1 MQRHQACHLTIS
13 VVATGVSGC
22 QPFCVLCV
30 DCCMDGQHFHRDDGV
45 HAGIAVTL
53 AGMSPPLS
61 PPPVQ
66 TLEQFLAG
74 ISARAFRFAE
84 SGLRHRED
92 ALDTVQ
98 DAMLRMLGY
107 RQRPAE
113 EWTPLFWTIL
123 RRRIVDVQRRRRFRL
138 SWMRTIH
145 QEDDGEIDWM
155 DEREPGPSRQH
166 DGREAWTLLVR
177 ALRELPR
184 RQREAFSL
192 RVLEEL
198 DVPTTAQI
206 MGCSEGSVK
215 THLFRAREALKT
227 QLGDFQ

>member
-1 MQRHQACHLTIS
+1 
-13 VVATGVSGC
+13 
-22 QPFCVLCV
+22 
-30 DCCMDGQHFHRDDGV
+30 
-45 HAGIAVTL
+45 
-53 AGMSPPLS
+53 MSPPSGTL
-61 PPPVQ
+61 

-98 DAMLRMLGY
+98 EAMTRMLGY
-107 RQRPAE
+107 RQRPVA

-138 SWMRTIH
+138 SWLREAP
-145 QEDDGEIDWM
+145 QQGDDGDIDWE
-155 DEREPGPSRQH
+155 DERTPEPSRQH
-166 DGREAWTLLVR
+166 DSREAWRLLVR
-177 ALRELPR
+177 ALRALPP

-198 DVPTTAQI
+198 DVQTTARI

-227 QLGDFQ
+227 RLGDFQ

>member
-1 MQRHQACHLTIS
+1 
-13 VVATGVSGC
+13 
-22 QPFCVLCV
+22 
-30 DCCMDGQHFHRDDGV
+30 MDGQCFHRSNGMRAGV
-45 HAGIAVTL
+45 AVTL
-53 AGMSPPLS
+53 AGMSS
-61 PPPVQ
+61 PSFASPVQ

-92 ALDTVQ
+92 ALDAVQ
-98 DAMLRMLGY
+98 DAMMKMLGY

-113 EWTPLFWTIL
+113 EWTPLFWAIL
-123 RRRIVDVQRRRRFRL
+123 RRRMVDMQRRRKFRL
-138 SWMRTIH
+138 SWLREAP
-145 QEDDGEIDWM
+145 QQADGGEIDWM

-166 DGREAWTLLVR
+166 DGREAWALVVR
-177 ALRELPR
+177 ALRALPR

-198 DVPTTAQI
+198 DVPTTAQV
-206 MGCSEGSVK
+206 MGCSEGAVK

>member
-1 MQRHQACHLTIS
+1 
-13 VVATGVSGC
+13 
-22 QPFCVLCV
+22 
-30 DCCMDGQHFHRDDGV
+30 MDGQFFQYADDLPPSLTG
-45 HAGIAVTL
+45 AAVTL
-53 AGMSPPLS
+53 AGMRPSLPL
-61 PPPVQ
+61 PRTQ

-74 ISARAFRFAE
+74 VSARAFRFAE

-98 DAMLRMLGY
+98 QDAMVKMLGY

-113 EWTPLFWTIL
+113 EWTPLFWAIL
-123 RRRIVDVQRRRRFRL
+123 RRRIIDVQRRRKFRL
-138 SWMRTIH
+138 SWLREAPQH
-145 QEDDGEIDWM
+145 EDGSEIDWM
-155 DEREPGPSRQH
+155 DERSPGPARRHES
-166 DGREAWTLLVR
+166 REAWTLLVR
-177 ALRELPR
+177 ALRALPQ

-198 DVPTTAQI
+198 DVPTTARI

-215 THLFRAREALKT
+215 THLFRAREALKS